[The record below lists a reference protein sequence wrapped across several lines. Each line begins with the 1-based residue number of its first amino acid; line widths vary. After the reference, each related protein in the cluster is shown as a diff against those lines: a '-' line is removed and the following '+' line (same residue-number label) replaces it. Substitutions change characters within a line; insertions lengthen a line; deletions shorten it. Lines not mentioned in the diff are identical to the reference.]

1 MPLPIIP
8 VPQFPFVPAL
18 AGVPQLV
25 RSALNQPPNTVSL
38 GTGAL
43 QNQLAAAQQ
52 NVFPWGV
59 YNGDTGDQVLK
70 PDSILNLDNRNEWK
84 LSDYPVQVGSFS
96 SYNKVIV
103 PFELSLRFSKGGDLG
118 SRAAFL
124 KSIDDIAGDT
134 NLYSIVTPER
144 TYLDCNIT
152 RYEVTRR
159 GAEGAYFLC
168 EVDVYFRQ
176 ILQVTPQ
183 YSSTAAD
190 TSNAQNPAAVPPVNQ
205 GNLQPSNAVPTAA
218 QQTAASAITQTPN

>member
-8 VPQFPFVPAL
+8 VPPFPFVPAL
-18 AGVPQLV
+18 SGVPQLV

-43 QNQLAAAQQ
+43 QQQLAAAQQ

-59 YNGDTGDQVLK
+59 YDDQGNQTLK

-84 LSDYPVQVGSFS
+84 LSDYPVQVGSFA

-103 PFELSLRFSKGGDLG
+103 PFEVSLRFSKGGDLG

-144 TYLDCNIT
+144 TYLNVNIT

-168 EVDVYFRQ
+168 EVDVFFRQ

-183 YSSTAAD
+183 YSSTAAN

-205 GNLQPSNAVPTAA
+205 GTLQPSNAVPTSA
-218 QQTAASAITQTPN
+218 QQTADSAISQTPN

>member
-8 VPQFPFVPAL
+8 VPQFPLVPAL

-25 RSALNQPPNTVSL
+25 RRFLDSPPNSVTL
-38 GTGAL
+38 GQGAL
-43 QNQLAAAQQ
+43 QKQLAAAQQ

-59 YNGDTGDQVLK
+59 FGPDGSQVLK

-84 LSDYPVQVGSFS
+84 ISDYPVQVGSFA

-103 PFELSLRFSKGGDLG
+103 PFEISLRFSKGGDLG
-118 SRAAFL
+118 QRAAFL
-124 KSIDDIAGDT
+124 KSIDDIAGDV
-134 NLYSIVTPER
+134 NLYAIVTPER
-144 TYLDCNIT
+144 TYLDVNIT

-168 EVDVYFRQ
+168 EVDVFFRQ

-183 YSSTAAD
+183 YSTTAAD
-190 TSNAQNPAAVPPVNQ
+190 TSNAQNPAAQPPVNQ
-205 GNLQPSNAVPTAA
+205 GTLQPVNAVPTTA
-218 QQTAASAITQTPN
+218 QQQAASAIAQAPN

>member
-1 MPLPIIP
+1 MPLPNIP
-8 VPQFPFVPAL
+8 VPQFPLVPAL
-18 AGVPQLV
+18 SGVPQLV
-25 RSALNQPPNTVSL
+25 RSALNFPPNTVSL

-59 YNGDTGDQVLK
+59 FDSSGNQTLK

-84 LSDYPVQVGSFS
+84 LSDYPVQVGSFA

-103 PFELSLRFSKGGDLG
+103 PYEVSLRFSKGGDLG
-118 SRAAFL
+118 QRAAFL

-144 TYLDCNIT
+144 TYLDVNIT

-168 EVDVYFRQ
+168 EIDVYFRQ

-183 YSSTAAD
+183 YSSTAAN

-205 GNLQPSNAVPTAA
+205 GNLQPSDFVPTSA
-218 QQTAASAITQTPN
+218 QQTAASAISQTPN

>member
-25 RSALNQPPNTVSL
+25 RRLLDTPPNTVSL

-43 QNQLAAAQQ
+43 QRQLAAAQQ

-59 YNGDTGDQVLK
+59 FDDTGAQVLK

-84 LSDYPVQVGSFS
+84 ISDYPVQVGSFA
-96 SYNKVIV
+96 SYNKVVV
-103 PFELSLRFSKGGDLG
+103 PFDLSLRFSKGGDLG
-118 SRAAFL
+118 QRAAFL
-124 KSIDDIAGDT
+124 KSIDDIASDT
-134 NLYSIVTPER
+134 KLYAIVTPER
-144 TYLDCNIT
+144 TYLDVNIT

-183 YSSTAAD
+183 YSSTAAN
-190 TSNAQNPAAVPPVNQ
+190 TSNAQNPAAQPAVNQ
-205 GNLQPSNAVPTAA
+205 GNLQPSDFVPTSA
-218 QQTAASAITQTPN
+218 QQTAASAISQTPN